1 MQDTADQTEQTDHY
15 CINDYCQE
23 EISPQRFDLGYRV
36 CLACG
41 DRQAVQA
48 RKLWTVVPM
57 LKSNYVLVT
66 DLDLL
71 KGLNKY
77 ANS

>member
-1 MQDTADQTEQTDHY
+1 MQDTADQTEHY

-23 EISPQRFDLGYRV
+23 EISPQRFNLGYRV

-48 RKLWTVVPM
+48 RKLWTIAP
-57 LKSNYVLVT
+57 LNKSNYMLFT
-66 DLDLL
+66 DISLL
-71 KGLNKY
+71 KQLNPKRTT
-77 ANS
+77 